1 VETGS
6 INSRI
11 KSGLTSKFSNFNA
24 NNSGEFVRTLLG
36 SRKMGSG
43 DNHAEMKLKSEGL

>member
-1 VETGS
+1 METGS

-11 KSGLTSKFSNFNA
+11 KSGLTSKFSNFIA

-43 DNHAEMKLKSEGL
+43 DNHGEMKLISEGL